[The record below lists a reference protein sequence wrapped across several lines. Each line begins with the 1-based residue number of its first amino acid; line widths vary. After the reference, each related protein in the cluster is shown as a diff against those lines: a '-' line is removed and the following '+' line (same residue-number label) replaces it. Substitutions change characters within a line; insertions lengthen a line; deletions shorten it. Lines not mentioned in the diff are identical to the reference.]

1 MGWTAPSTQWI
12 TLINMSLTSNRQE
25 AISLMRTQ
33 ETLINF
39 TLYINTNIIW
49 AIKVLEQLLLREG
62 TGWTASLLLDNS
74 LIISNKW
81 GTQDRSSTITTSQP
95 QIIFTKVTHIFTILT
110 QTTIIDLNK
119 EFKRGLRRMPFI
131 LNLIFQN

>member
-1 MGWTAPSTQWI
+1 MEWTALNTQWI
-12 TLINMSLTSNRQE
+12 TRISMSLINNRQE
-25 AISLMRTQ
+25 AISLMRTL
-33 ETLINF
+33 EALINF

-110 QTTIIDLNK
+110 QTTIIDLNR
-119 EFKRGLRRMPFI
+119 EFNRGLRMIPYI